1 MNAASVLREARARG
15 IQLSVRG
22 DRLHVKAPIGALDPS
37 LRSALSEHKQAILR
51 LLAGPQIAHDGG
63 PIEQCVVCGCP
74 TWWQS
79 TAGIW
84 RCDHCDPRTDTI
96 VRVFVVAGG
105 EWGRH

>member
-1 MNAASVLREARARG
+1 VNAASVLREARARG

-37 LRSALSEHKQAILR
+37 
-51 LLAGPQIAHDGG
+51 LAGPQIAHDGG